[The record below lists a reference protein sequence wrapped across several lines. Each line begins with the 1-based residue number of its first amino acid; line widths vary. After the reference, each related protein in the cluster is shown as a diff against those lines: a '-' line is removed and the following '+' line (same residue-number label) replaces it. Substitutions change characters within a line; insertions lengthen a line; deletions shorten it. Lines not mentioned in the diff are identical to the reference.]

1 MALDFNTKD
10 TLAPS
15 EEAPDSSASS
25 LSSDDLL
32 APTCM
37 FWAMVIGLAIFGGVM
52 VMWILENVGKIGQ

>member
-15 EEAPDSSASS
+15 EEAPDSSAPS
-25 LSSDDLL
+25 LTSDDLL